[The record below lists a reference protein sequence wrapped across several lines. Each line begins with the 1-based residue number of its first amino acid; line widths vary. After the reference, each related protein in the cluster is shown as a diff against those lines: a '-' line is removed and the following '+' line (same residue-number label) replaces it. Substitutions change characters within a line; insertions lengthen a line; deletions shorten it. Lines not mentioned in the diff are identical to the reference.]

1 MTKDKI
7 DELLKL
13 TKENNKMLKEATTFI
28 KKIQSFR
35 YKEERLIHE
44 FMTNVVADWWADY
57 MRNGNQNSNL
67 TKKDLDELIEK
78 LLNNK

>member
-1 MTKDKI
+1 MARDKI

-13 TKENNKMLKEATTFI
+13 TRENNRMLKEATTFI

-57 MRNGNQNSNL
+57 MRNGDSNNGL
-67 TKKDLDELIEK
+67 ARKDLDELIEK